1 MITLVRKLRQREKL
15 SEFILVLNF
24 DRAIPFGSSSR
35 SANRTRRIALCDS
48 LRPLD
53 WDGAISQVAAACLM
67 ELSPCSGDVNDVRAF
82 LCRSPLRRPF
92 LPFLSFPASRE
103 RNCPNSEPD
112 RPCSGLNPLIVIRMT
127 DTGRDGHD
135 LP

>member
-15 SEFILVLNF
+15 SESILVLNF
-24 DRAIPFGSSSR
+24 DRAIPFGISSR
-35 SANRTRRIALCDS
+35 SANRTRRIALSDS

-53 WDGAISQVAAACLM
+53 WDGAISQVAAARLM
-67 ELSPCSGDVNDVRAF
+67 ELRPCSGDVNDVRAF
-82 LCRSPLRRPF
+82 LCRPPLRCPF
-92 LPFLSFPASRE
+92 LCCPARRE
-103 RNCPNSEPD
+103 RNCPNAEPD